1 MYEMP
6 SYKQCFNLSVLK
18 LTIFSLRMF
27 PVKVRACVIRV
38 LIDGNIMIKI
48 KIYFSFASLGLDIG
62 SHQVNHIFAGF

>member
-18 LTIFSLRMF
+18 LKIFSLRMF

-38 LIDGNIMIKI
+38 RIDGNIMIKI
-48 KIYFSFASLGLDIG
+48 EIYFSFAFLGLDIG
-62 SHQVNHIFAGF
+62 SH